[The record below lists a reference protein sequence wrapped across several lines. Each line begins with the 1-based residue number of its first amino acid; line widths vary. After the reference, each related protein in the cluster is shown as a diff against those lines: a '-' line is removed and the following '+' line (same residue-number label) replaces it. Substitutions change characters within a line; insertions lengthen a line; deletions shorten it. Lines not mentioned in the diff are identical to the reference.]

1 VAPEL
6 LHGSSVK
13 SGHKEK
19 KVPDSRREKDLWGE
33 PMDTDDTNQL
43 PYATAK
49 SLRILGKIRVQ
60 PEDFQVREIAAY
72 EPSGEGE
79 HLFVHFEKTGLNTPE
94 AARRIAQALDVDPE
108 QTGWAGLKDRHAVTS
123 QWASFFGASA
133 ERAIA
138 LDLPG
143 IRVLGAAYHPHK
155 MRTGHLGGNQFLIRV
170 QCDPAQF
177 DLARDIVQPLCE
189 HGAPNYYGEQR
200 FGRERDNALK
210 ARRWLIDGGR
220 APRDR
225 FERKFL
231 ASALQSEWFNTWLAA
246 RVRHQML
253 GRALHGDL
261 MRKED
266 TGGMFVALDA
276 DEAGGR
282 VARWE
287 ISPTGPMFG
296 AEMRWPEGEE
306 LAVEQALWAQ
316 TGVSDDALSRLR
328 KLLPGT
334 RRVARIRPDGL
345 RIERYAGGI
354 ELEFSLPKGAYAT
367 VILRE
372 LLKDDAPE
380 APQTA

>member
-1 VAPEL
+1 
-6 LHGSSVK
+6 
-13 SGHKEK
+13 
-19 KVPDSRREKDLWGE
+19 
-33 PMDTDDTNQL
+33 MDTDDTDEL

-49 SLRILGKIRVQ
+49 SLRILGKIRLQ

-94 AARRIAQALDVDPE
+94 AVRRIAQALEVDPSAA
-108 QTGWAGLKDRHAVTS
+108 GWAGLKDRHAVTS
-123 QWASFFGASA
+123 QWASFYGASA

-143 IRVLGAAYHPHK
+143 MRVLGAAYHPHK
-155 MRTGHLGGNQFLIRV
+155 IRTGHLRQNQFVIRV
-170 QCDPAQF
+170 QCDPAQL
-177 DLARDIVQPLCE
+177 DVAREILQPLND

-200 FGRERDNALK
+200 FGRERDNAHK
-210 ARRWLIDGGR
+210 ARRWLIEGGR

-225 FERKFL
+225 FERKLL

-246 RVRHQML
+246 RVRHQAL

-276 DEAGGR
+276 TEAGER
-282 VARWE
+282 VSRWE

-296 AEMRWPEGEE
+296 PDMRWPEGEE
-306 LAVEQALWAQ
+306 LAIEQALWAQ

-334 RRVARIRPDGL
+334 RRVARIRPGGL
-345 RIERYAGGI
+345 RVDRYPQGI

-372 LLKDDAPE
+372 LLKDAAQEP
-380 APQTA
+380 AQTV